1 MKTPMS
7 FLLGGA
13 MLVVAAAGSFAA
25 DEPAAKEGCKMMAKK
40 EAAPAPAAA
49 EPACC
54 CEKMM
59 AAKSGA
65 PAKTADLNSLVD
77 KLKTAKGDQVLDA
90 FAAVLNEILTERKAA
105 HDTAPDAA
113 AAHAEHQH

>member
-1 MKTPMS
+1 MS
-7 FLLGGA
+7 FLLGTVLA
-13 MLVVAAAGSFAA
+13 FAFAAGSFAA

-40 EAAPAPAAA
+40 EAAPAPAP

-54 CEKMM
+54 CQKMM
-59 AAKSGA
+59 AAKSEA
-65 PAKTADLNSLVD
+65 PAKTADLNALVD

-105 HDTAPDAA
+105 QDKAPDAA
-113 AAHAEHQH
+113 APPAEHHH